1 MSSIITSRVQSA
13 TNALPKKRAEWAISN
28 DGLGGGLARGGLQ
41 FLVVLTFF
49 VLWELGVR
57 YGGVSGFL
65 FGQPTGI
72 FTNFIRFI
80 MDGSIFVDAGY
91 TTFEAVTGFI
101 LGTTIGTSIGLSLW
115 YSVGVA
121 RLVEPFVIALNS
133 VPKIALAPLII
144 LWFGTGYTSKIA
156 LVIAMTAIVALI
168 TAYQAARDSDKDLQ
182 RLLRSMGADKHK
194 IFFKAVIPSALP
206 AVIATFRINIGFA
219 LVGAV
224 VGEFI
229 SSQHGLGHLVF
240 TASNLYDLNTVWV
253 GLFSLMM
260 LGFGLYHLVNFI
272 ERRMLPWKQD
282 LTAQPVAA

>member
-1 MSSIITSRVQSA
+1 MSMISSRIHLAKGADPRRRIDWQ
-13 TNALPKKRAEWAISN
+13 ISRE
-28 DGLGGGLARGGLQ
+28 GLGGSVARGGVQL
-41 FLVVLTFF
+41 LAAIAFF
-49 VLWELGVR
+49 GLWEIGVR
-57 YGGVSGFL
+57 IGGVSGFL
-65 FGQPTGI
+65 FGQPSGV
-72 FTNFIRFI
+72 FVNFGRFI
-80 MDGSIFVDAGY
+80 LDGSLFVDAGY
-91 TTFEAVTGFI
+91 TGFEAVTGFV
-101 LGTTIGTSIGLSLW
+101 LGTAIGTSLGLSLW

-144 LWFGTGYTSKIA
+144 LWFGTGFTSKVA
-156 LVIAMTAIVALI
+156 LVVAMTAIVALI

-182 RLLRSMGADKHK
+182 RLLRSMGADKHRV
-194 IFFKAVIPSALP
+194 FFKAVVPSALP

-253 GLFSLMM
+253 GLFSLMI
-260 LGFGLYHLVNFI
+260 LGFALYHIVNFI
-272 ERRMLPWKQD
+272 ERRLLPWKQD
-282 LTAQPVAA
+282 QSIRQVAA

>member
-1 MSSIITSRVQSA
+1 MSITTTRNPAA
-13 TNALPKKRAEWAISN
+13 TGAMPRRRIDWQIAS
-28 DGLGGGLARGGLQ
+28 DGLGGGIARSGLQ
-41 FLVVLTFF
+41 ILAVLSFF
-49 VLWELGVR
+49 ALWELGVR

-65 FGQPTGI
+65 FGQPSGI
-72 FTNFIRFI
+72 FVNFARFI

-91 TTFEAVTGFI
+91 TTLEAVVGFI
-101 LGTTIGTSIGLSLW
+101 LGTTIGTSLGLSLW

-156 LVIAMTAIVALI
+156 LVVAMTAIVALI

-182 RLLRSMGADKHK
+182 RLLTSMGADKHR
-194 IFFKAVIPSALP
+194 IFFKAVVPSSLP

-253 GLFSLMM
+253 GLFSLML
-260 LGFGLYHLVNFI
+260 LGFALYHIVNFI
-272 ERRMLPWKQD
+272 ERRVLPWKQD
-282 LTAQPVAA
+282 QSTRQVAA

>member
-1 MSSIITSRVQSA
+1 MSTITSRVQSA
-13 TNALPKKRAEWAISN
+13 TKTLPTKRADWQIAN

-41 FLVVLTFF
+41 FLAVMTFF

-57 YGGVSGFL
+57 FGGISGFL

-72 FTNFIRFI
+72 FTNFGRFI
-80 MDGSIFVDAGY
+80 MNGSLFVDAGY
-91 TTFEAVTGFI
+91 TAFEAVTGFI
-101 LGTTIGTSIGLSLW
+101 LGTAFGTSLGLSLW

-182 RLLRSMGADKHK
+182 RLLRSMGADKHRV
-194 IFFKAVIPSALP
+194 FFKAVIPSSLP

-253 GLFSLMM
+253 GLFSLMI
-260 LGFGLYHLVNFI
+260 LGFVLYHLVNFI
-272 ERRMLPWKQD
+272 ERRVLPWKQD
-282 LTAQPVAA
+282 QSARQVAA